1 MFTSHISMK
10 SCDIF
15 TEPRSTEWTF
25 SSLFHIILC
34 DYLSDGYLYLSLS
47 LSLSLFISFSE
58 GSVCVSNN
66 VCVTVC
72 VSPVCVTHDVYVYYY
87 YCVCVTSMCV
97 KRLHI
102 RVSQCHSVCMTDS
115 EGVSCTYL
123 RILPLVPISY
133 YSITSSHKL
142 SQEYQWWITHSGGVS
157 RSTVSD
163 VSRANPSD

>member
-47 LSLSLFISFSE
+47 LSLSIYLSRSPR
-58 GSVCVSNN
+58 GLCVCLLMCVSRC
-66 VCVTVC
+66 VCRLCVSPMMCMCTTTTVC
-72 VSPVCVTHDVYVYYY
+72 VSR
-87 YCVCVTSMCV
+87 CVCHGVTSMCV

-102 RVSQCHSVCMTDS
+102 RVSQCHSVCMT
-115 EGVSCTYL
+115 ERVCHAHTYVFS
-123 RILPLVPISY
+123 PLYLYLTI
-133 YSITSSHKL
+133 
-142 SQEYQWWITHSGGVS
+142 Q
-157 RSTVSD
+157 
-163 VSRANPSD
+163 

>member
-47 LSLSLFISFSE
+47 LSLSLYLSRSPR
-58 GSVCVSNN
+58 GLCVCLLMCVSRC
-66 VCVTVC
+66 VCRLCVSPMMCMCTTTTVC
-72 VSPVCVTHDVYVYYY
+72 VSR
-87 YCVCVTSMCV
+87 CVCHGVTSMCV

-102 RVSQCHSVCMTDS
+102 RVSQCHSVCMT
-115 EGVSCTYL
+115 ERVCHAHTYVFS
-123 RILPLVPISY
+123 PLYLYLTI
-133 YSITSSHKL
+133 
-142 SQEYQWWITHSGGVS
+142 Q
-157 RSTVSD
+157 
-163 VSRANPSD
+163 